1 MLSDRFL
8 LRKLDRASKV
18 PLLSLVIALATM
30 VQGVQAQISAQD
42 GVGNQ
47 SEIKSFFEFGLG
59 IFRFG
64 MTPDEVNVQLPI
76 RFKQVEWSS
85 LPVAREY
92 KNDDIR
98 YFWVHISNFLNVRYY
113 NIFSRIVSIY
123 PLSRLPSCISEPS
136 YIVFLFKQRY
146 LFHISLRAIAD
157 RKCNDYSNLFLGFTD
172 YFKLPIAHS
181 EDKASFAF
189 ETSFLRLIGTI
200 TPRGVVLDMIKPG
213 IAGTD
218 GDQNQ
223 L

>member
-1 MLSDRFL
+1 M
-8 LRKLDRASKV
+8 
-18 PLLSLVIALATM
+18 
-30 VQGVQAQISAQD
+30 
-42 GVGNQ
+42 
-47 SEIKSFFEFGLG
+47 
-59 IFRFG
+59 
-64 MTPDEVNVQLPI
+64 NVQLPI